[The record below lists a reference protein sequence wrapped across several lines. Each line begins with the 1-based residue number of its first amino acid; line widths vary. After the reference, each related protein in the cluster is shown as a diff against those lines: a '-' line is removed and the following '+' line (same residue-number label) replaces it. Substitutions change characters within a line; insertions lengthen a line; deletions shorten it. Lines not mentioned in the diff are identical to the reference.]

1 MCFGAGS
8 AWKENKRVTKVAIQD
23 KYLETLTVLGDVQ
36 SAVDLA
42 LQRYT
47 IEQVTAKLADLRQ
60 REAGYQAKYGMDY
73 PTFVQRLA
81 TDADFV
87 HQVESRL
94 SKVWEVDLADWEF
107 CYKGIQDWT
116 QRLQQLLLG

>member
-1 MCFGAGS
+1 MG
-8 AWKENKRVTKVAIQD
+8 KVAIQD
-23 KYLETLTVLGDVQ
+23 KYLETLAALGDVQ

-47 IEQVTAKLADLRQ
+47 IEQVTAKLVDLRR
-60 REAGYQAKYGMDY
+60 REGGYRAKYGLDY
-73 PTFVQRLA
+73 LTFAQRVT

-87 HQVESRL
+87 QQVESRL
-94 SKVWEVDLADWEF
+94 SKMWEADLADWEF